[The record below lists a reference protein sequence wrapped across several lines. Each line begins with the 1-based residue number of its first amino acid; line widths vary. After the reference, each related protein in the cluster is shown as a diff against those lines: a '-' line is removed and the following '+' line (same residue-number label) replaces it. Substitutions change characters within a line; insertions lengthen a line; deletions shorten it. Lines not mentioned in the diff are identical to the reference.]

1 MARTEHYK
9 KSQLRKIVNE
19 HDRRQSKYK
28 NNVDLARSKNN
39 YTYGVSDPAECVQAV
54 NKRVQEIMNGRNV
67 QTQTSVATEWVITLP
82 KELAGRDREF
92 FDEAWKFCSDRY
104 GEKNMISGYVHM
116 DEDRPHMH
124 LLFVPEVTSRK
135 TGQKTVSSASL
146 MTKTELSKFHDDF
159 DKYCESVFGQSHLI
173 RNGKTVG
180 DKMSVSDL
188 KAMQTH
194 IESQYKA
201 EITSYREF
209 MSSMHTKDGRSL
221 LEVYEAKQSASA
233 MPKVKPDIKPQ
244 TLSDNIPGMPDVKHA
259 KHAGKVKVENTSKVQ
274 ESSSPKQ
281 PNHYSTDY
289 EALKRQAQ
297 RAIQARELTD
307 NVQSE
312 SDTPDYTK

>member
-1 MARTEHYK
+1 MAHTEHYK

-39 YTYGVSDPAECVQAV
+39 YAYGVSDPAECVQAV

-159 DKYCESVFGQSHLI
+159 DKYCESIFGQSHLI

-201 EITSYREF
+201 EIASYRDF
-209 MSSMHTKDGRSL
+209 LTSMHIKDGRSL

-233 MPKVKPDIKPQ
+233 TPKAKPKLDATPQ
-244 TLSDNIPGMPDVKHA
+244 TLSAGIPGMPHA
-259 KHAGKVKVENTSKVQ
+259 KHAGKVENTSKVQ
-274 ESSSPKQ
+274 ESASPKQ

-289 EALKRQAQ
+289 EELKRQAQ
-297 RAIQARELTD
+297 RAMQAKELAD
-307 NVQSE
+307 DVQDENSV
-312 SDTPDYTK
+312 PDYTK